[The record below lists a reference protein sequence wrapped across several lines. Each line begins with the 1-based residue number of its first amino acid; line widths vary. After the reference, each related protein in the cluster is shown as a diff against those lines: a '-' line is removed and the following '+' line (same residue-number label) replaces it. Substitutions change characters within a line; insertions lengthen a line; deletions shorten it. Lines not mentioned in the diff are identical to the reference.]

1 MLLHVSN
8 GAYIDGVIV
17 AKRFIAHVEILFAAV
32 DELAVYIKSHGVK
45 GSFFLKLC
53 FAIMFSG

>member
-17 AKRFIAHVEILFAAV
+17 AKRFIAHVQILFAAV

-45 GSFFLKLC
+45 GKSRSLMRD
-53 FAIMFSG
+53 I